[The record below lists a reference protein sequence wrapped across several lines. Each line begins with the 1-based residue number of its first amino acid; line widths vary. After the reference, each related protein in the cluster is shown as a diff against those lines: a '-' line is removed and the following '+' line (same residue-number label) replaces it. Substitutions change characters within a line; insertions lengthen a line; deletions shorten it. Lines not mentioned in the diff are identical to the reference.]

1 MIKFDRLLKKKKL
14 IIFLSLFF
22 LLALANSCM
31 SLRVDDKS
39 ILKEFNEFQRLPIIY
54 HTTFKGKTMR
64 YLVSKPF
71 NNKLP
76 TLLFV
81 HGAPGSLSD
90 FNRYLRDIDLN
101 TKANLIA
108 IDRLGYGFS
117 DYGNATTAITTQA
130 ESILHI
136 LAQHQATNVVLVG
149 WSYGGP
155 IVAKMAVINPKLVKH
170 IFLIAPAISPK
181 DEKYFALGKLAQWKL
196 TRWMVPK
203 VFKVAEDE
211 KRSHVQELTLMLPNW
226 GHLTTPITYYHGDND
241 GIVPYAN
248 ALFIKSQIPPNQLN
262 LITIK
267 DGSHFIAF
275 KNYELIKAELLRIL
289 NEF

>member
-1 MIKFDRLLKKKKL
+1 ML
-14 IIFLSLFF
+14 FLTV
-22 LLALANSCM
+22 ANSCL
-31 SLRVDDKS
+31 SLQMDDKAVVKS
-39 ILKEFNEFQRLPIIY
+39 FKKGHLTSKIY
-54 HTTFKGKTMR
+54 RTSFKGKPMR
-64 YLVSKPF
+64 YIASKTIDV
-71 NNKLP
+71 KLP
-76 TLLFV
+76 TIFFI
-81 HGAPGSLSD
+81 HGAPGSSAD
-90 FNRYLRDIDLN
+90 FFKYLQDSVLN
-101 TKANLIA
+101 QKANLISV
-108 IDRLGYGFS
+108 DRLGYGFS
-117 DYGNATTAITTQA
+117 NFGQA
-130 ESILHI
+130 ETSLTEQANSIVNI
-136 LAQHQATNVVLVG
+136 LTKNQLDKVILVG
-149 WSYGGP
+149 WSYGGT
-155 IVAKMAVINPKLVKH
+155 IAAKMVMLHPEMIKH
-170 IFLIAPAISPK
+170 VVLIAPAISPK